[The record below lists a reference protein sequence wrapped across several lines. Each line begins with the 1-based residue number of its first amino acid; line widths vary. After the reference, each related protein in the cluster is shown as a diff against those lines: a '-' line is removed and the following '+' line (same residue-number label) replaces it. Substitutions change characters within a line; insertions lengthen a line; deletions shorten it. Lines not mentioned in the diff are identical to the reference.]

1 MARGSALLDGSVLP
15 PSRITSEKQAG
26 LPRRFMPESATGRE
40 IVMLGEGRPAPDY
53 PGRSVF
59 FLPFAM
65 AGLVPPFSSFFMD
78 VLEFYDLQM
87 AHLTPNAVMTLAIFA
102 HLCEMFIG
110 VRPSLRLFRWFFTV
124 QSVSP
129 PSVVGGCYFLPRG
142 PVLNRYIPCV
152 LRKKWDDWKSDWF
165 YTPLADEA
173 RLRLPSQPPAQA
185 PSWRAPVDLGDGYD
199 AVLDCLAGLRS
210 QGLTGAMVYGDYLR
224 RRIAPLQRRARGAWE
239 YTGSEDY
246 IRTHQG
252 VRWDWAPEDFKIL
265 VQRVLNLNSVEASL
279 IPHGILPLC
288 SDPDRVSILTI
299 MTAVGA
305 SEEQAPKGHDGAG
318 GSRKGDQSTPGG
330 GRASGPR
337 VGGSGSN
344 RPTDA
349 RGKRKLGGTPPP
361 SPPRGG
367 GAVRASSRRLEGA
380 APTSQPEGERKKKRL
395 RKMGETEPSRGNLI
409 SPPKW
414 SFNRPP
420 RSDVPSRSPHHPKSG
435 QSEAEDPAAAEAR
448 RRESD
453 RREAADRLRE
463 AEEAAREAARARQAE
478 DTARE
483 EAARA
488 RQAEEAAR
496 EEAARARQAE
506 EAAREE
512 AARARQA
519 EAMATSEAARD
530 EAAGASLGP
539 TSSGDAQAT
548 ASGMARDEAAG
559 ASLGPTP
566 SGDAQDQTGP
576 GDIPEAGTSIGGP
589 SRAASSPRQLFPTP
603 SVAPLSAE
611 PLLQALAAAN
621 TAVLDGLSAQ
631 VGALQAERAKLDAA
645 WARVEEGRRSVEA
658 MVETGRKAHRRH
670 VSDLEARKTALAE
683 IAREVEEERGA
694 ALIAT
699 TVMNEAQD
707 TLRLQHG
714 SWEAELKK
722 KLDAAQGVLD
732 AAAARE
738 LRATEAEAALR
749 RREEAL
755 EARAMALEE
764 RACVAEKDLADHEA
778 AVAIREVT
786 LAAHESACAEEE
798 SALRLREDALTERE
812 RALEEAEAAAQRLAD
827 SLSLREAALAE
838 QARRN
843 LESVRAER
851 AALEQ
856 RAADLEAREKELDAR
871 ARIGGAA
878 AGESD
883 LAARLAAAE
892 HTVADMQRA
901 LDSSA
906 GEAEAL
912 RLAGEIGPGMLW
924 DAVSRLDRVGRQA
937 GLWRGQ
943 TMKYSANLGGLA
955 QHLSKMAGALQQLP
969 EELEKTI
976 KSSSRDLA
984 QGAVEL
990 VLASYQARD
999 PNFSPWMA
1007 LEEFPLGTEDDARAR
1022 VRDAADHIVHSFE
1035 GSAPQLAF
1043 APNSDEEGDA
1053 SGADDRDDEA
1063 GDPGASD

>member
-15 PSRITSEKQAG
+15 PSRIVSKRQAG
-26 LPRRFMPESATGRE
+26 LPRRFMPEPATGRE
-40 IVMLGEGRPAPDY
+40 IVMLGEGHPAPDY

-129 PSVVGGCYFLPRG
+129 PSVVGGCYFQPRG

-185 PSWRAPVDLGDGYD
+185 SSWRAPVDLGDGYD
-199 AVLDCLAGLRS
+199 AVLDRLAGLRS

-246 IRTHQG
+246 MRTHQG
-252 VRWDWAPEDFKIL
+252 VRWDWAPEDFKIV
-265 VQRVLNLNSVEASL
+265 VQRVLNLSSVEASL
-279 IPHGILPLC
+279 IPQGVLPLC
-288 SDPDRVSILTI
+288 SDPDRASILTI
-299 MTAVGA
+299 MQAIGA
-305 SEEQAPKGHDGAG
+305 SEERAPRGHEGAG
-318 GSRKGDQSTPGG
+318 GSRRGEQSTPRG

-337 VGGSGSN
+337 DGGPGSS
-344 RPTDA
+344 RPADA
-349 RGKRKLGGTPPP
+349 RGKRKQGGSPPP

-367 GAVRASSRRLEGA
+367 GAARASSRRPEGA
-380 APTSQPEGERKKKRL
+380 TPTSQPEGERKKKWL

-409 SPPKW
+409 SPPRW

-420 RSDVPSRSPHHPKSG
+420 RSETPSRSSHHSKAG
-435 QSEAEDPAAAEAR
+435 QPEVEDPAAAEAR

-478 DTARE
+478 ETAWE

-496 EEAARARQAE
+496 EEAARARQD
-506 EAAREE
+506 
-512 AARARQA
+512 

-539 TSSGDAQAT
+539 SPLGDAQAT
-548 ASGMARDEAAG
+548 TSGAAGDEAAG
-559 ASLGPTP
+559 VSLGPTP
-566 SGDAQDQTGP
+566 SGDAQDQPGP
-576 GDIPEAGTSIGGP
+576 EDIPESGTFIGGP
-589 SRAASSPRQLFPTP
+589 SRAASSPRRLFPIP

-621 TAVLDGLSAQ
+621 TTVLDGLSAQ
-631 VGALQAERAKLDAA
+631 VEALQAERAELDAA

-658 MVETGRKAHRRH
+658 MVEVGRKAHRRH
-670 VSDLEARKTALAE
+670 VSELEARKKVLAE
-683 IAREVEEERGA
+683 IAKEMEEERGA

-699 TVMNEAQD
+699 AVMNEAQD
-707 TLRLQHG
+707 TLRLQYG
-714 SWEAELKK
+714 SWEAELGK

-738 LRATEAEAALR
+738 RRAAETEVASR
-749 RREEAL
+749 RREETL

-764 RACVAEKDLADHEA
+764 RACAVERDLADREA
-778 AVAIREVT
+778 AVAIREAT
-786 LAAHESACAEEE
+786 LAEHEAACAEEE
-798 SALRLREDALTERE
+798 SALRLREDALTKRE
-812 RALEEAEAAAQRLAD
+812 RALEGAEAASQRLAE
-827 SLSLREAALAE
+827 SLSLREAAQEE

-843 LESVRAER
+843 LEGARAER
-851 AALEQ
+851 AVLNQ
-856 RAADLEAREKELDAR
+856 RAAELEARAKELDAR
-871 ARIGGAA
+871 ARSGGAA

-892 HTVADMQRA
+892 HTIADLQGA

-906 GEAEAL
+906 GEVEAL
-912 RLAGEIGPGMLW
+912 RLAGEVGPGMLR
-924 DAVSRLDRVGRQA
+924 DAVSHLDRAGRQV
-937 GLWRGQ
+937 GLWGGR
-943 TMKYSANLGGLA
+943 TVKYAANQGGLA
-955 QHLSKMAGALQQLP
+955 QRLSEMAGTLQRLP
-969 EELEKTI
+969 EELERTI
-976 KSSSRDLA
+976 KLSSRDLA

-990 VLASYQARD
+990 VLASYQVRNPD
-999 PNFSPWMA
+999 FSPWTA
-1007 LEEFPLGTEDDARAR
+1007 LDEFPPWTEDGARAQ
-1022 VRDAADHIVHSFE
+1022 VRDAADHIVQSFE
-1035 GSAPQLAF
+1035 GSAPRLAF
-1043 APNSDEEGDA
+1043 ALNSDEE
-1053 SGADDRDDEA
+1053 DDDGGVGGNGDEA

>member
-1 MARGSALLDGSVLP
+1 MARGSTLLDGSVLP

-185 PSWRAPVDLGDGYD
+185 SSWRAPVDLGDGYD
-199 AVLDCLAGLRS
+199 AVLDRLAGLRS

-288 SDPDRVSILTI
+288 SDPDRASILTI
-299 MTAVGA
+299 MAAVGA

-367 GAVRASSRRLEGA
+367 GAVRASSRRPEGA
-380 APTSQPEGERKKKRL
+380 APTSLPEGERKKKRL

-420 RSDVPSRSPHHPKSG
+420 RSDVPSRSSHHPKSG

-463 AEEAAREAARARQAE
+463 AEEAARETARARQAE

-506 EAAREE
+506 
-512 AARARQA
+512 
-519 EAMATSEAARD
+519 AMATSEA
-530 EAAGASLGP
+530 
-539 TSSGDAQAT
+539 
-548 ASGMARDEAAG
+548 ARDEAAG

-631 VGALQAERAKLDAA
+631 VGALQAERAELDAA

-714 SWEAELKK
+714 NWEAELKK

-738 LRATEAEAALR
+738 QRATEAEAALR

-764 RACVAEKDLADHEA
+764 RACVAKKDLADHEA
-778 AVAIREVT
+778 AVASRETT

-798 SALRLREDALTERE
+798 SALRLHEDALSERE
-812 RALEEAEAAAQRLAD
+812 RALEEAEAEAQWLAD
-827 SLSLREAALAE
+827 SLSLREAALTE

-843 LESVRAER
+843 LESVRTER
-851 AALEQ
+851 AALDQ

-883 LAARLAAAE
+883 LAARLADAE

-924 DAVSRLDRVGRQA
+924 DAVSRLDRAGRQA
-937 GLWRGQ
+937 GLWKGQ
-943 TMKYSANLGGLA
+943 TIKPAANLGGLA
-955 QHLSKMAGALQQLP
+955 QRLSKMAGALQQLP

-1007 LEEFPLGTEDDARAR
+1007 LDEFPPGTEDSARAQ

-1035 GSAPQLAF
+1035 GSAPRLAF

-1053 SGADDRDDEA
+1053 SGADDVEDEA